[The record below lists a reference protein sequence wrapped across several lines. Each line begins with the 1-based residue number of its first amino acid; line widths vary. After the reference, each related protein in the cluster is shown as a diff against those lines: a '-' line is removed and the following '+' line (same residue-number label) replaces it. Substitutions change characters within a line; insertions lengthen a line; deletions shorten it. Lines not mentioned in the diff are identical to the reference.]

1 MKKCTA
7 IILALCLMLLGC
19 AAFAE
24 EGTAIAGHK
33 IGFIQLTLN
42 SNYHATMSDH
52 FEELCQNAGVDVVM
66 TNGEWKTDE
75 QLQLCEDLIAQGC
88 EAIIL
93 NPVGDEV
100 VPIILSRCQEA
111 GIPLI
116 CVDNTSPG
124 EGYTYVGIDNF
135 EICRGIG
142 QYIGAN
148 YDGGNIVY
156 IRSTA
161 DDTGCPPYRI
171 GGIIAGLSEEGEL
184 SRFNI
189 IDERYALEDVNA
201 AEGMA
206 RMEEMLAANEQI
218 DIVICHRDGLA
229 LGALTAITNAGR
241 TDVKCIT
248 GFDGELAFME
258 SIQNSEG
265 PELVTGMNSPVM
277 IADMTFELLNNYF
290 AGEDLPESYY
300 TPVVTL
306 TKDNVA
312 DYMEHGF

>member
-1 MKKCTA
+1 MKKIIA
-7 IILALCLMLLGC
+7 IALVMCMVLVAGMAC
-19 AAFAE
+19 A
-24 EGTAIAGHK
+24 EGAAAAGHK
-33 IGFIQLTLN
+33 VGFIQLTLA

-52 FEELCQNAGVDVVM
+52 FEEIAKEAGMEAVM

-100 VPIILSRCQEA
+100 VPVILARCQEV

-116 CVDNTSPG
+116 CVDNTAPG
-124 EGYTYVGIDNF
+124 TGYTYVGIDNF
-135 EICRGIG
+135 AICRGIG
-142 QYIGAN
+142 QYIATH
-148 YDGGNIVY
+148 YDGGKIVY

-161 DDTGCPPYRI
+161 DDTGCPASRF
-171 GGIIAGLSEEGEL
+171 GGIMGGISDEGEI
-184 SRFNI
+184 SRFEI
-189 IDERYALEDVNA
+189 IDERYSLEDVNA

-229 LGALTAITNAGR
+229 MGALTAIKNAGR
-241 TDVKCIT
+241 TDVKCVT
-248 GFDGELAFME
+248 GFDGELAYME
-258 SIQNSEG
+258 KMAEG
-265 PELVTGMNSPVM
+265 GDTELVTGLNSPVM
-277 IADMTFELLNNYF
+277 IADMTFELLNKYF
-290 AGEDLPESYY
+290 AGEELPASYY

-306 TKDNVA
+306 SKDNVA
-312 DYMEHGF
+312 DYMELGF